1 MAGWSPRLASRSSAR
16 KSWRKWQSDVPR
28 PLSPEGISAEILQA
42 AVDAT
47 TVYAYTSRWFSLY
60 DLIGSP
66 MSTAELLIEL
76 AKLSPAERQEIVRRL
91 SEMDR
96 QAIDLRVRGIDA
108 GSAAELRARLERFA
122 EDWDSP
128 EMAAYDHYD
137 AARSLM

>member
-1 MAGWSPRLASRSSAR
+1 
-16 KSWRKWQSDVPR
+16 
-28 PLSPEGISAEILQA
+28 
-42 AVDAT
+42 
-47 TVYAYTSRWFSLY
+47 
-60 DLIGSP
+60 

-108 GSAAELRARLERFA
+108 GSAAELRARLERFT

-137 AARSLM
+137 AARSPM